1 MNKQVCFWR
10 NKKVI
15 AFICVI
21 LTIIALLFG
30 FKGFVN
36 KDVGS
41 SSVLGLNQPTSVESQ
56 KENNSSSVSQK
67 IMPADKIEVV
77 HFHGTHQCW
86 SCITVGEYAL
96 QTIKDKFPEEY
107 QSEKIVFKDINGELS
122 ENKEIV
128 IKYQARG
135 SSLFINAISND
146 KDSIEE
152 ETTVWRMVSN
162 QEKFADYFENKLNT
176 LLGK

>member
-1 MNKQVCFWR
+1 M

-15 AFICVI
+15 VFICLI
-21 LTIIALLFG
+21 LITIALLFG
-30 FKGFVN
+30 YKGFAN
-36 KDVGS
+36 KDDES
-41 SSVLGLNQPTSVESQ
+41 SSALGSTQPASVEPQ
-56 KENNSSSVSQK
+56 KENSSSLVSQEK
-67 IMPADKIEVV
+67 IPADKIEVV

-96 QTIKDKFPEEY
+96 ETVKNKFSEEY
-107 QSEKIVFKDINGELS
+107 QSGKIVFKDINGELP

-135 SSLFINAISND
+135 SSLFVNAISND

-152 ETTVWRMVSN
+152 DTTVWRLVNN
-162 QEKFADYFENKLNT
+162 QEKFTDYFENKLKT